1 MQSMTLLWIIGFV
14 RCSIRT
20 YFQLFVAERS
30 KALGEG
36 STVFRGVGSSPTE
49 DIYISVSHFVYSKYL
64 QNVRD
69 VTNVVLASNVISQN

>member
-1 MQSMTLLWIIGFV
+1 MTLLWIIGFV

-49 DIYISVSHFVYSKYL
+49 DMSKTSVSHFVYSKYL